1 MPLRLPILRFFVDD
15 AHKSLK
21 LLGEAETRPVTFR
34 LPNDHI
40 AWLEEQAADAE
51 TSVNQVVRSLVF
63 DLCTWFGM
71 PFFVGQRL
79 EENRQQMKLD
89 QRAYAQHLLVKR
101 FAAIVKEGL
110 EYDGDKAAAELRTR
124 LAREREGSQ
133 GTPFAVRMAAD
144 HLGWLQAQAELYG
157 LSSAGFL
164 RLIIEDRAN
173 YFSIPPTMAARI
185 AHDQF
190 VAGVDFRTYM
200 QMLIDKRADELKVHG
215 MIHEALSYRFPVT
228 SHYSRDQRRTKK

>member
-1 MPLRLPILRFFVDD
+1 VPLRLPILRFFVDD
-15 AHKSLK
+15 TGKSLK
-21 LLGEAETRPVTFR
+21 LLGEGETRPVTFR

-51 TSVNQVVRSLVF
+51 TSVNQVVRDLVF

-71 PFFVGQRL
+71 PSFVGARL

-101 FAAIVKEGL
+101 FLEIMAEG
-110 EYDGDKAAAELRTR
+110 GDPRGYKVAEELRTR

-133 GTPFAVRMAAD
+133 GTPFAIRMASD
-144 HLGWLQAQAELYG
+144 HLGWLQTQAELYG
-157 LSSAGFL
+157 LSSAGYL

-173 YFSIPPTMAARI
+173 YFSLPPTMAARI
-185 AHDQF
+185 AHDHHM
-190 VAGVDFRTYM
+190 AKCDFRTYM
-200 QMLIDKRADELKVHG
+200 QMLIDKRADVLKEHG
-215 MIHEALSYRFPVT
+215 MMHEALHFRFPI
-228 SHYSRDQRRTKK
+228 SSRYTKDQGRAKK

>member
-21 LLGEAETRPVTFR
+21 LLGEGETRPVTFR
-34 LPNDHI
+34 LPSDHI
-40 AWLEEQAADAE
+40 AWLEEQASDAE
-51 TSVNQVVRSLVF
+51 TSVNQVIRSLVF

-110 EYDGDKAAAELRTR
+110 EYDGDKAAADLRTR
-124 LAREREGSQ
+124 LAKEREGSQ
-133 GTPFAVRMAAD
+133 GTPFAIRMASD
-144 HLGWLQAQAELYG
+144 HLGWLQTQAELYG
-157 LSSAGFL
+157 LSSAGYL
-164 RLIIEDRAN
+164 RLLIEDRAN

-185 AHDQF
+185 AHDQK

-215 MIHEALSYRFPVT
+215 MMHEALDYRFPVT
-228 SHYSRDQRRTKK
+228 SQYTKEQRRAKK